1 MQRDQDAL
9 FSKYV
14 IDGVRQDVTPAEML
28 DECMLPSDVDDEKP
42 VGECAEIWDEAVD
55 LPPENMAYSKED
67 IPIYIRRVKDL
78 APASQDREFNL
89 LYPESFARQRV
100 ASALIDTLWL
110 DGEFR
115 LDDLRI
121 WAEWCWNSGAVGNMS
136 AFYTSVRSVTDYI
149 YDLGVEI
156 QGYLYDDGAGECVN
170 SYFTT
175 LASFGDAED
184 DAAAEDVAEIED
196 VPDKDWEEDDA
207 PGEEKL
213 WTVGGSSD
221 INIDENRDVWMGDER
236 KCSARLAGGY
246 DAAGTFD
253 METSSATSDSPANGS
268 FLVYVPFDTCSPR
281 LGGSLFAKALGC
293 NGGAALNIADPDYF
307 IDCYEVVRDLVS
319 DGVVLSSRTVCDGG
333 LAVAA
338 EKLAAASGL
347 GIRLNVNGI
356 CAACGETDIVKVL
369 FAEIPGVLLQIAADD
384 SDYIDSQF
392 LLQDVAYYRV
402 GRPDPSFDG
411 VEVAPENNGIDRVLS
426 ALLDEASE
434 GED

>member
-55 LPPENMAYSKED
+55 LPPENLSYSKED

-115 LDDLRI
+115 LGDLRI

-156 QGYLYDDGAGECVN
+156 QGYLYDDGDGECVN

-184 DAAAEDVAEIED
+184 DDAAEDVAEIED

-281 LGGSLFAKALGC
+281 LGGSLFAKSLGC

>member
-1 MQRDQDAL
+1 
-9 FSKYV
+9 
-14 IDGVRQDVTPAEML
+14 
-28 DECMLPSDVDDEKP
+28 
-42 VGECAEIWDEAVD
+42 
-55 LPPENMAYSKED
+55 
-67 IPIYIRRVKDL
+67 
-78 APASQDREFNL
+78 
-89 LYPESFARQRV
+89 
-100 ASALIDTLWL
+100 
-110 DGEFR
+110 
-115 LDDLRI
+115 
-121 WAEWCWNSGAVGNMS
+121 
-136 AFYTSVRSVTDYI
+136 
-149 YDLGVEI
+149 
-156 QGYLYDDGAGECVN
+156 
-170 SYFTT
+170 
-175 LASFGDAED
+175 
-184 DAAAEDVAEIED
+184 
-196 VPDKDWEEDDA
+196 
-207 PGEEKL
+207 
-213 WTVGGSSD
+213 
-221 INIDENRDVWMGDER
+221 
-236 KCSARLAGGY
+236 
-246 DAAGTFD
+246 

-281 LGGSLFAKALGC
+281 LGGSLFAKSLGC

-402 GRPDPSFDG
+402 GRPDPSVSG

>member
-55 LPPENMAYSKED
+55 LPPENLTYSKED
-67 IPIYIRRVKDL
+67 IPIYIRRVTDL

-121 WAEWCWNSGAVGNMS
+121 WTEWCWNSGTVGNMS
-136 AFYTSVRSVTDYI
+136 AFYTSVRSATDYI

-156 QGYLYDDGAGECVN
+156 QGYLYDDGDGECVN

-175 LASFGDAED
+175 LASFGDDED
-184 DAAAEDVAEIED
+184 DEAAEDVAEIED

-207 PGEEKL
+207 PDEEKL

-253 METSSATSDSPANGS
+253 MGASSATSDSPANGS

-281 LGGSLFAKALGC
+281 LGGSLFAKSLGC

-426 ALLDEASE
+426 ALLDDASE

>member
-1 MQRDQDAL
+1 MERNPDV
-9 FSKYV
+9 FYSKYV
-14 IDGVRQDVTPAEML
+14 IDGVRQDLTPADML
-28 DECMLPSDVDDEKP
+28 DECMLPVENRAGELDEEELP
-42 VGECAEIWDEAVD
+42 EIWDEKMDV
-55 LPPENMAYSKED
+55 PPENMEYSAAQIPAYIKEVTD
-67 IPIYIRRVKDL
+67 
-78 APASQDREFNL
+78 AASAAQDREFNV

-100 ASALIDTLWL
+100 AASLIDTLWL

-115 LDDLRI
+115 LDDLRL
-121 WAEWCWNSGAVGNMS
+121 WAEWGWDSEKVGNMA
-136 AFYTSVRSVTDYI
+136 AFYASVQSATEYI
-149 YDLGVEI
+149 YDIGVEV
-156 QGYLYDDGAGECVN
+156 QGYLYEDEKGECVN
-170 SYFTT
+170 SYFAT
-175 LASFGDAED
+175 LASYGEDMEQEEDLAE
-184 DAAAEDVAEIED
+184 VED
-196 VPDKDWEEDDA
+196 VPDKDWEDDDVA
-207 PGEEKL
+207 PDEERL
-213 WTVGGSSD
+213 WTVGGAPD
-221 INIDENRDVWMGDER
+221 VNLDADREVWMGDER
-236 KCSARLAGGY
+236 RCSARLVG
-246 DAAGTFD
+246 D
-253 METSSATSDSPANGS
+253 PASGS
-268 FLVYVPFDTCSPR
+268 FLIYVPFDTCSPR
-281 LGGSLFAKALGC
+281 LGGSLFAKSLGC

-319 DGVVLSSRTVCDGG
+319 DRVVLSSRTVCDGG

-426 ALLDEASE
+426 ALLDDASE

>member
-1 MQRDQDAL
+1 MERNPDV
-9 FSKYV
+9 FYSKYV
-14 IDGVRQDVTPAEML
+14 IDGVRQDLTPADML
-28 DECMLPSDVDDEKP
+28 DECMLPVENRAGEPDEEELP
-42 VGECAEIWDEAVD
+42 EIWDEKMDV
-55 LPPENMAYSKED
+55 PPENMEYSAAQIPAYIKEVTD
-67 IPIYIRRVKDL
+67 
-78 APASQDREFNL
+78 AASAAQDREFNV

-100 ASALIDTLWL
+100 AASLIDTLWL
-110 DGEFR
+110 NGEFR
-115 LDDLRI
+115 LDDLRL
-121 WAEWCWNSGAVGNMS
+121 WAEWGWDSEKVGNMA
-136 AFYTSVRSVTDYI
+136 AFYASVQSATEYI
-149 YDLGVEI
+149 YDIGVEV
-156 QGYLYDDGAGECVN
+156 QGYLYEDEKGECVN
-170 SYFTT
+170 SYFAT
-175 LASFGDAED
+175 LASYGEDMEQEEDLAE
-184 DAAAEDVAEIED
+184 VGD
-196 VPDKDWEEDDA
+196 VPDKDWEDDDVA
-207 PGEEKL
+207 PDEERL
-213 WTVGGSSD
+213 WTVGGAPD
-221 INIDENRDVWMGDER
+221 VNLDADREVWMGDER
-236 KCSARLAGGY
+236 RCSARLVG
-246 DAAGTFD
+246 D
-253 METSSATSDSPANGS
+253 PASGS
-268 FLVYVPFDTCSPR
+268 FLIYVPFDTCSPR

-347 GIRLNVNGI
+347 GIKLNVNGI